1 MGIFSPL
8 DNDGKQEVFAKAIV
22 ERELG
27 PETNVVCSRDGKSYF
42 FVRSA
47 TTAVI
52 DYFVSGSSG
61 PPGARKRLYPECR
74 HSQLCATHHQR
85 IQTRHAF
92 SRSPLSFVSYAKRR
106 YLDLRGYRCQA
117 TYSNVRFRT
126 YELYARCSVSCRFG

>member
-8 DNDGKQEVFAKAIV
+8 DNDGKQEVFAKTIV

-27 PETNVVCSRDGKSYF
+27 PETNVVCSRDGKSWF

-47 TTAVI
+47 TKAVI

-61 PPGARKRLYPECR
+61 PPGARKRLHPERR

-85 IQTRHAF
+85 VQTRHAF
-92 SRSPLSFVSYAKRR
+92 SQSPLPSISHSKRWH
-106 YLDLRGYRCQA
+106 LDLCRDRRQA

-126 YELYARCSVSCRFG
+126 YELYARCSISCRLR